1 MEIVEMRKL
10 LGLSQAKFAK
20 KYDIPKRTIENWES
34 GKNKCPEYLREL
46 LEKAV
51 KEDMRGKEK
60 RDATNKNPFDA
71 ILDVYDKLGV
81 EEVIP
86 IAHIRIRPDIGIL
99 LDDNGNFLGAMINRD
114 ERCSIPCTI
123 DSESRT
129 SGIAPHPIHDN
140 MTYLCGDYPKYKER
154 HTAYMQQLED
164 YVNNVDD
171 KLAKSVWL
179 YLQKDTIRYNISQ
192 LSSQIKDTSEEKLM
206 IVFATLTHP
215 NTISKEWTDYYL
227 SSLPKNGICSITGIM
242 DHIPDKYP
250 KGIRYPSDMA
260 KLFIATPK
268 KLDSMPTIAPGYI
281 ASQKIIH
288 TMQFITYEGESWVY
302 SLFRNEDN
310 LSAEY
315 NKWLK
320 KYTMKHVETV

>member
-1 MEIVEMRKL
+1 MSKD
-10 LGLSQAKFAK
+10 
-20 KYDIPKRTIENWES
+20 KYE
-34 GKNKCPEYLREL
+34 
-46 LEKAV
+46 
-51 KEDMRGKEK
+51 
-60 RDATNKNPFDA
+60 A
-71 ILDVYDKLGV
+71 ILEAYEKFGV
-81 EEVIP
+81 EEIIP

-123 DSESRT
+123 GSESRT
-129 SGIAPHPIHDN
+129 NNIAPHPIHDN

-171 KLAKSVWL
+171 KLAKSVLL
-179 YLQKDTIRYNISQ
+179 YLQKYTIRYDISE
-192 LSSQIKDTSEEKLM
+192 LVKQIKDTSEEKLM
-206 IVFATLTHP
+206 IVFATLTHQD
-215 NTISKEWTDYYL
+215 TISKEWKDYYL

-260 KLFIATPK
+260 KLFMATPK

-281 ASQKIIH
+281 ASQRIIH
-288 TMQFITYEGESWVY
+288 TLQFMTYEGESWVY

-310 LSAEY
+310 LSAEH

-320 KYTMKHVETV
+320 KYQFKNSVKAVEI